1 MSVSTSPG
9 AAPSIL
15 TRDLAAADFSG
26 PRIRLV
32 GDVDFAMYERFRAQL
47 SGASRS
53 GLLVIELST
62 LGGDPEIARV
72 MGEDVRFESEV
83 TPERRLVF
91 LGKAAVYS
99 AGATF
104 MSFFAPENR
113 YLARGTR
120 LMIHERKLDKTVQ
133 LLGPLTTCVA
143 TVKALLNEI
152 EQSVA
157 IQNEGFE
164 NLVRGSRVSLE
175 DLRRRAP
182 ENWYLEAKQAQALGL
197 VRGVI

>member
-1 MSVSTSPG
+1 MSSSTSPD

-15 TRDLAAADFSG
+15 TSDLAAADFSG
-26 PRIRLV
+26 ARIRLV
-32 GDVDFAMYERFRAQL
+32 GDVDFAMYERFRDQL
-47 SGASRS
+47 SAASRS

-120 LMIHERKLDKTVQ
+120 LMIHERKLDKTIQ

-157 IQNEGFE
+157 IQDEGFE
-164 NLVRGSRVSLE
+164 NLVRGSRVSVE
-175 DLRRRAP
+175 EVRRRAP
-182 ENWYLEAKQAQALGL
+182 ENWYLEAKQAQSLGL